1 MRKKQYLVLIIVL
14 IIVVAALLAVIF
26 GKRAQ
31 TRKAEEEAEAAIE
44 YVNAFETGDVT
55 AFSYDY
61 YGETV
66 SFELQDDLWICT
78 ADTTME
84 IDEEEVESFLSDIS
98 GMEAD
103 TVIEDVED
111 ADQYGISEPSQI
123 LTVEFSDGSSLTY
136 TFGIENDMVGGYYLQ
151 VSDDADGDG
160 SGTVYLVDS
169 TIVTSTLSREAE
181 SFQVEEES
189 TESAE

>member
-1 MRKKQYLVLIIVL
+1 MRKKQYLILIIVL
-14 IIVVAALLAVIF
+14 VVVVAALLAVIF

-44 YVNAFETGDVT
+44 YVNAIEIVDV
-55 AFSYDY
+55 AEFSYDY

-66 SFELQDDLWICT
+66 SFELQDDLWVCT
-78 ADTTME
+78 GDTTME
-84 IDEEEVESFLSDIS
+84 IDADEVESFLTDIS

-103 TVIEDVED
+103 SVIEDAED
-111 ADQYGISEPSQI
+111 TDQYGISEPSQV

-136 TFGIENDMVGGYYLQ
+136 TFGIENEMVGGYYLQ
-151 VSDDADGDG
+151 VTGTADGTD
-160 SGTVYLVDS
+160 GTVYLVDS
-169 TIVTSTLSREAE
+169 SVVTSDLSREAE
-181 SFQVEEES
+181 SFQTEEES

>member
-1 MRKKQYLVLIIVL
+1 MRKKQYLILIIVL
-14 IIVVAALLAVIF
+14 VVVVAALLAVIF

-44 YVNAFETGDVT
+44 YVNAFEVGDVA

-66 SFELQDDLWICT
+66 SFELQDDLWVCT
-78 ADTTME
+78 GDTTME
-84 IDEEEVESFLSDIS
+84 IDADEVESFLTDIS

-103 TVIEDVED
+103 SVIEDAED
-111 ADQYGISEPSQI
+111 TDQYGISEPSQV

-136 TFGIENDMVGGYYLQ
+136 TFGIENEMVGGYYLQ
-151 VSDDADGDG
+151 VTGTADGTD
-160 SGTVYLVDS
+160 GTVYLVDS
-169 TIVTSTLSREAE
+169 SVVTSDLSREAE
-181 SFQVEEES
+181 SFQAEEES